1 MSKMIQK
8 HSAREPT
15 HDFSVVSVKMENS
28 PSLEET
34 STNHRKR
41 NVILTSKDQL
51 LK

>member
-34 STNHRKR
+34 STNYRKR
-41 NVILTSKDQL
+41 NVILTSRDQL